1 MENNKKTNTL
11 IIGASSK
18 LSKQYIEKYGVHKSN
33 FFGVSS
39 KVQGDI
45 KDSNITIYEYK
56 TAKKLK
62 NIHFDEVL
70 ILASRLPS
78 ENITLQTY
86 LDTNE
91 SVLNILIDIVIPN
104 CLNTKII
111 FISSYSVYSPVENF
125 LDENSMTYK
134 ENDYAYSKLNMENS
148 LIELANNHKF
158 NLMILRMPVL
168 LYKGVNTNFLGKLL
182 YAIKNDETAKLSN
195 PDASLSLVFDVDN
208 IIKVIK
214 SSWQGSHIVNCSSR
228 ADITFSDIAQIAK
241 DYGLLNLEWIKS
253 DRPSQCVQQSKLISI
268 IGELPSAKKV
278 VKRWF
283 KEEFQK

>member
-1 MENNKKTNTL
+1 
-11 IIGASSK
+11 
-18 LSKQYIEKYGVHKSN
+18 
-33 FFGVSS
+33 
-39 KVQGDI
+39 
-45 KDSNITIYEYK
+45 
-56 TAKKLK
+56 
-62 NIHFDEVL
+62 
-70 ILASRLPS
+70 
-78 ENITLQTY
+78 
-86 LDTNE
+86 
-91 SVLNILIDIVIPN
+91 
-104 CLNTKII
+104 
-111 FISSYSVYSPVENF
+111 VYSPVENF

-208 IIKVIK
+208 IVKVIK
-214 SSWQGSHIVNCSSR
+214 SSWKGSHIVNCSSR

-283 KEEFQK
+283 KDEFQK